1 MQRKPR
7 FKKKTD
13 TGLCFLWSL
22 VIFSLVFNGCLLGVV
37 IVFGGFVGKDGKNG
51 IDGINGINGVNGV
64 NGIDGYV
71 HPDSMVLSS
80 LHVTTLHVDDVQIMN
95 SLQTF
100 GTVDLYGGDSDSQ
113 DSDSRRLLAK
123 KRDHCTTCE
132 QKFSDQNTC
141 VNSCSSHIKLEK
153 NGFGEVFHKCC
164 QN

>member
-13 TGLCFLWSL
+13 TGIYFLWGL
-22 VIFSLVFNGCLLGVV
+22 VITSLVFNIFLLN
-37 IVFGGFVGKDGKNG
+37 VFMNSEGGKDGIDG
-51 IDGINGINGVNGV
+51 IDGINGIDGKD
-64 NGIDGYV
+64 GIASLD
-71 HPDSMVLSS
+71 DIKITS
-80 LHVTTLHVDDVQIMN
+80 LHVITLHAHNVQIMD
-95 SLQTF
+95 SLETF
-100 GTVDLYGGDSDSQ
+100 GTVDMYGSGDSPSQ

-164 QN
+164 KN

>member
-13 TGLCFLWSL
+13 TGIYFLWGL
-22 VIFSLVFNGCLLGVV
+22 VITSLVFNIFLLGLFMN
-37 IVFGGFVGKDGKNG
+37 IESGKDGKDGVDG
-51 IDGINGINGVNGV
+51 IDGKDGIAT
-64 NGIDGYV
+64 DGSAVYV
-71 HPDSMVLSS
+71 HPDNMVLSS
-80 LHVTTLHVDDVQIMN
+80 IYVNTLHVHDVQIMD
-95 SLQTF
+95 SLETF
-100 GTVDLYGGDSDSQ
+100 GTVDMYGSGDSPSQ

-164 QN
+164 KN